1 MGRRSRSHGRRRS
14 GSSSSRRLA
23 SKSRSPLKRT
33 ASLHTPR
40 AVLTPRSRCVSRGA
54 PRTGTPRSQ
63 RQRAPSPRRMK
74 CESPRDP
81 ERRHRAWLRGEPVA
95 SPVPVPF
102 GEVVP
107 GEFLRDVEKI
117 CRLRRPPGA
126 AGQRQVGISSVRW
139 RFLFDSVGGGLR
151 DGRLCTESKPSHR
164 KRVFA
169 SLLLPLSLY
178 RRAYLI
184 DTYGGCGRVVVG
196 VSSIKYLVR
205 IWLFRSGLLFP
216 FGLLL
221 WQ

>member
-40 AVLTPRSRCVSRGA
+40 AVLTPRSRCASRGA

-63 RQRAPSPRRMK
+63 RQRAPSPRRVK

-107 GEFLRDVEKI
+107 GEFSPGRREDLSTAPPARRRRTAAGRYFFDAMEIPV
-117 CRLRRPPGA
+117 RFGGRRP
-126 AGQRQVGISSVRW
+126 QRWPTLDGIQTIASKTS
-139 RFLFDSVGGGLR
+139 LR
-151 DGRLCTESKPSHR
+151 EFT
-164 KRVFA
+164 
-169 SLLLPLSLY
+169 PL
-178 RRAYLI
+178 
-184 DTYGGCGRVVVG
+184 T
-196 VSSIKYLVR
+196 
-205 IWLFRSGLLFP
+205 
-216 FGLLL
+216 
-221 WQ
+221 